1 MNEGNPTPTAASLL
15 DEIDPESPF
24 TTKVSRAAY
33 EKLERVLAGDKLL
46 AILDSGW
53 SAGSDE
59 LITNYL
65 QAAGE
70 STFVGKISEN
80 CRKEIDGLRQLV
92 RPIGVDP
99 GKLGFA
105 DLENVLSR
113 FIAFQEKRKRRS
125 IFVIE
130 ENAGN
135 RRWVAKRI
143 QQILDLDKNGKARM
157 SIILKRCAKYNEL
170 GDEPELPD
178 SLLEKATRVSLTP
191 FRQADTRQF
200 IRWRIDAAATAE
212 IDRIFD
218 FQAITLIHEL
228 AEGVPDVVDAL
239 CCAAL
244 ELADDEDIAPVT
256 TDVVI
261 RARDKIGLPI
271 PDTSAT
277 NTLDAIPTLP
287 VKSLPRVI
295 VTFKGKK
302 QNEIEI
308 EKDRISIGRAPE
320 NDICIVSPF
329 VSRKHAAIIRDGV
342 STAVVDLDSQNGTYV
357 NSRKIRAQTMNHQDE
372 IKIGYHTIRF
382 LDPDSPTRVS
392 LNGVGKTRS
401 ARPRY
406 MASSAGAAG
415 TAAHALR
422 STLNEPDSP

>member
-1 MNEGNPTPTAASLL
+1 MNEGNPVPTAASLL
-15 DEIDPESPF
+15 SEIDPESPF
-24 TTKVSRAAY
+24 TTKVSRAAC
-33 EKLERVLAGDKLL
+33 ERLERALGSDKQL
-46 AILDSGW
+46 AIIDSGW
-53 SAGSDE
+53 SAGADD
-59 LITNYL
+59 LIENYL
-65 QAAGE
+65 ASAGQ
-70 STFVGKISEN
+70 STFISKIPASS
-80 CRKEIDGLRQLV
+80 RKEIEGLRQLV

-99 GKLGFA
+99 AKLSFA

-113 FIAFQEKRKRRS
+113 FVAFQTKRKRRS
-125 IFVIE
+125 IMVIE

-135 RRWVAKRI
+135 RRWVGERI
-143 QQILDLDKNGKARM
+143 QKILELNKDGTTRL
-157 SIILKRCAKYNEL
+157 SVILKRCARYNEL
-170 GDEPELPD
+170 ADEPKLAD
-178 SLLEKATRVSLTP
+178 AILEKGTRISLTP

-228 AEGVPDVVDAL
+228 ADGIPDIVDAL
-239 CCAAL
+239 CCASL

-256 TDVVI
+256 TDVVM

-271 PDTSAT
+271 ADTSAT

-287 VKSLPRVI
+287 VRQVPKII

-302 QNEIEI
+302 LNEIAI

-320 NDICIVSPF
+320 NDICIESPF

-372 IKIGYHTIRF
+372 IKVGYHTIRF

-392 LNGVGKTRS
+392 LNGVKKARS
-401 ARPRY
+401 TRPRY

-422 STLNEPDSP
+422 STLNETKSP